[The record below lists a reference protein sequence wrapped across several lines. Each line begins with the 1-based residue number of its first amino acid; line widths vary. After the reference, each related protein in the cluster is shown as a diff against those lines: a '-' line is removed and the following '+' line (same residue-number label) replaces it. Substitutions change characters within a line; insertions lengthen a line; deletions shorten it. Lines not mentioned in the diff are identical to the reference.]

1 VPEQKPNRATILIV
15 LAAVVLLAPLLGV
28 YAFSPLMFVW
38 GIEPYQLAVA
48 VGVMLAEA
56 LLGPDEF
63 AKVVAL
69 AAARG
74 GLVSLVG
81 NLRSLPRL

>member
-1 VPEQKPNRATILIV
+1 MPEHKPNRATILIV

-28 YAFSPLMFVW
+28 FAFSPLMFVW

-56 LLGPDEF
+56 LAVGT
-63 AKVVAL
+63 L
-69 AAARG
+69 AWLVIRARK
-74 GLVSLVG
+74 
-81 NLRSLPRL
+81 

>member
-1 VPEQKPNRATILIV
+1 MPEQKPNRVTILIV

-56 LLGPDEF
+56 LAVGT
-63 AKVVAL
+63 L
-69 AAARG
+69 AWLVIRARK
-74 GLVSLVG
+74 
-81 NLRSLPRL
+81 

>member
-1 VPEQKPNRATILIV
+1 MPEQKPNRATILIV

-56 LLGPDEF
+56 LAVG
-63 AKVVAL
+63 AL
-69 AAARG
+69 TW
-74 GLVSLVG
+74 LV
-81 NLRSLPRL
+81 LRTQK

>member
-1 VPEQKPNRATILIV
+1 MPEQKPNRATILIV

-56 LLGPDEF
+56 LAVG
-63 AKVVAL
+63 AL
-69 AAARG
+69 AW
-74 GLVSLVG
+74 LVIRASK
-81 NLRSLPRL
+81 

>member
-1 VPEQKPNRATILIV
+1 MPEQKPNPATILIV

-56 LLGPDEF
+56 LAVG
-63 AKVVAL
+63 AL
-69 AAARG
+69 AW
-74 GLVSLVG
+74 LVI
-81 NLRSLPRL
+81 RAPK

>member
-56 LLGPDEF
+56 LAVG
-63 AKVVAL
+63 AL
-69 AAARG
+69 AW
-74 GLVSLVG
+74 LVI
-81 NLRSLPRL
+81 RAPK

>member
-1 VPEQKPNRATILIV
+1 MPEQNPNRATILIV

-56 LLGPDEF
+56 LAVG
-63 AKVVAL
+63 AL
-69 AAARG
+69 AW
-74 GLVSLVG
+74 LVI
-81 NLRSLPRL
+81 RAPK

>member
-1 VPEQKPNRATILIV
+1 VPEQKPNPATILIV

-56 LLGPDEF
+56 LAVG
-63 AKVVAL
+63 AL
-69 AAARG
+69 AW
-74 GLVSLVG
+74 LVI
-81 NLRSLPRL
+81 RAPK

>member
-28 YAFSPLMFVW
+28 FAFSPLMFVW

-56 LLGPDEF
+56 LAVG
-63 AKVVAL
+63 AL
-69 AAARG
+69 AWLVIRARK
-74 GLVSLVG
+74 
-81 NLRSLPRL
+81 

>member
-1 VPEQKPNRATILIV
+1 MPEQKPNRATILIV

-38 GIEPYQLAVA
+38 GVEPYQLAVA

-56 LLGPDEF
+56 LAVG
-63 AKVVAL
+63 AL
-69 AAARG
+69 AW
-74 GLVSLVG
+74 LVI
-81 NLRSLPRL
+81 RAPK

>member
-1 VPEQKPNRATILIV
+1 VPEQKLNRATILIV

-56 LLGPDEF
+56 LAVG
-63 AKVVAL
+63 AL
-69 AAARG
+69 AW
-74 GLVSLVG
+74 LVI
-81 NLRSLPRL
+81 RAPK

>member
-1 VPEQKPNRATILIV
+1 MPEQKHTRTTILIV
-15 LAAVVLLAPLLGV
+15 LAAVVVLGPLIGV

-56 LLGPDEF
+56 LAVG
-63 AKVVAL
+63 AL
-69 AAARG
+69 AW
-74 GLVSLVG
+74 LV
-81 NLRSLPRL
+81 LRTRK

>member
-1 VPEQKPNRATILIV
+1 MPEQKPNRATILIV

-56 LLGPDEF
+56 LAVG
-63 AKVVAL
+63 AL
-69 AAARG
+69 AW
-74 GLVSLVG
+74 LVI
-81 NLRSLPRL
+81 RAPK

>member
-1 VPEQKPNRATILIV
+1 MQEQKPNRATILIV

-56 LLGPDEF
+56 LAVG
-63 AKVVAL
+63 AL
-69 AAARG
+69 AW
-74 GLVSLVG
+74 LVI
-81 NLRSLPRL
+81 RAPK

>member
-1 VPEQKPNRATILIV
+1 
-15 LAAVVLLAPLLGV
+15 VVLLAPLLGV

-56 LLGPDEF
+56 LAVG
-63 AKVVAL
+63 AL
-69 AAARG
+69 AW
-74 GLVSLVG
+74 LVI
-81 NLRSLPRL
+81 RAPK

>member
-1 VPEQKPNRATILIV
+1 MPDQKPNRATILIV

-56 LLGPDEF
+56 LAVG
-63 AKVVAL
+63 AL
-69 AAARG
+69 AW
-74 GLVSLVG
+74 LVI
-81 NLRSLPRL
+81 RAPK

>member
-1 VPEQKPNRATILIV
+1 VPEQKHNRATILIV

-56 LLGPDEF
+56 LAVG
-63 AKVVAL
+63 AL
-69 AAARG
+69 AWLVIRARK
-74 GLVSLVG
+74 
-81 NLRSLPRL
+81 

>member
-1 VPEQKPNRATILIV
+1 VPDQKPTRATILIV
-15 LAAVVLLAPLLGV
+15 LAAVVVLAPLLGV

-56 LLGPDEF
+56 LAVG
-63 AKVVAL
+63 AL
-69 AAARG
+69 AW
-74 GLVSLVG
+74 LV
-81 NLRSLPRL
+81 LRTRK